1 MSVSKV
7 WQGSATFVS
16 GASTPFGTFDN
27 DPVFQSEAPKIAEW
41 CATRLGYP
49 IVDIELSSS
58 NFFACFEE
66 ATAEY
71 SAQVNQ
77 FNIRNNLGV
86 LEGNS
91 TTNNY
96 TGTRVH
102 GSELAN
108 IIQISDGYGTMAYVG
123 GNTDMKKGYITVNQF
138 TQSYDLQEMWARD
151 NENGNRID
159 ITRVFFEASPAI
171 QRFFDP
177 YSTSGQGTL
186 NLIDE
191 FGFGSFSPAAQFI
204 LMPIYED
211 LLRIQQIEFSDQIR
225 KSAHTFNVV
234 NNKLQVFPIP
244 QATDTLWFEYIV
256 QDEFTANN
264 SVTSSV
270 GPNQT
275 VNNTVISDYS
285 NIGYNFA
292 EYQNI
297 NDVGKQWVRKYTLAL
312 AKELLGAIRE
322 KYSTVPIPGSE
333 VSLDGASLRAEAQTE
348 KDNLIEQLRENL
360 NEVSKKT
367 RMENEAAMS
376 AQQNQIL
383 SRAPLAIYIGSLIPL
398 IISSIL
404 W

>member
-27 DPVFQSEAPKIAEW
+27 DLEFQLEAPKVAEW

-66 ATAEY
+66 AAAEY

-91 TTNNY
+91 SSTNY
-96 TGTRVH
+96 TGTQVQ
-102 GSELAN
+102 GSMLPN
-108 IIQISDGYGTMAYVG
+108 IIKVSDAYGTMAYVG
-123 GNTDMKKGYITVNQF
+123 GSTDMKKGYVTVNQY
-138 TQSYDLQEMWARD
+138 TQSYDLQELWARD
-151 NENGNRID
+151 HESGSRID

-177 YSTSGQGTL
+177 YSVSGQGTL

-204 LMPIYED
+204 LMPLYED
-211 LLRIQQIEFSDQIR
+211 LLRIQQIEFNDQIR
-225 KSAHTFNVV
+225 KSAHSFNVI
-234 NNKLQVFPIP
+234 NNKLQIFPIP
-244 QATDTLWFEYIV
+244 QGEEKLWFEYIV
-256 QDEFTANN
+256 QDEFTGNN
-264 SVTSSV
+264 SSTISTL
-270 GPNQT
+270 PNGDS
-275 VNNTVISDYS
+275 VISDYS
-285 NIGYNFA
+285 NIGYDFA
-292 EYQNI
+292 VYSDI
-297 NDVGKQWVRKYTLAL
+297 NDVGKQWIRKYTLAL
-312 AKELLGAIRE
+312 TKELLGAIRE

-360 NEVSKKT
+360 DAVSRKSRFET
-367 RMENEAAMS
+367 EAAMS
-376 AQQNQIL
+376 EQQQQIL
-383 SRAPLAIYIGSLIPL
+383 SRAPLPIYVG
-398 IISSIL
+398 
-404 W
+404 